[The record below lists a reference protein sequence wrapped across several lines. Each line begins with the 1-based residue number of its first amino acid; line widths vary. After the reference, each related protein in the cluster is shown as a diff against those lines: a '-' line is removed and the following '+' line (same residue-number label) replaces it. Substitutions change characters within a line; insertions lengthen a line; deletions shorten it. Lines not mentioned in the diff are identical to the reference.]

1 MRVLPFKPI
10 PFFAN
15 KNRAF
20 WRLQLAGWGGA
31 MLLRA
36 MSAIANNQSPAF
48 LVIVLIGTIT
58 GFSISLVLAV
68 IYRQLIAQRPL
79 VTWGATVLVMPVAV
93 ALSGQGRHRITE
105 PRPLSWRRFVFA
117 IPP

>member
-1 MRVLPFKPI
+1 MAVLPIQPI

-20 WRLQLAGWGGA
+20 WRLQYAGWGGA

-36 MSAIANNQSPAF
+36 MSSLANGKPVSF
-48 LVIVLIGTIT
+48 LVLVLIATIT

-68 IYRQLIAQRPL
+68 IYRQLIGQRPL
-79 VTWGATVLVMPVAV
+79 LTWSVTALVLSLAV
-93 ALSGQGRHRITE
+93 SFYAFIDGWVVS
-105 PRPLSWRRFVFA
+105 
-117 IPP
+117 